1 MRPNARRAIGL
12 VLVVILAGAV
22 AGACADDDTDNRG
35 VVPTSAAADVTVT
48 ATPAV
53 VSDLDLNFIDSM
65 VPHHEGAI
73 QMAELA
79 LERAEHQ
86 EIRELAQAII
96 SAQQDEITRMTAWR
110 NDWFGSA
117 PPSGG
122 MPGMGAMPGMVMHSG
137 DMHMLMN
144 ANPFDKAFIDMMIV
158 HHEAAIAMAQQILTT
173 TQREEIRE
181 LANAIIAAQQK
192 EIDDMRQWR
201 AAWYP

>member
-1 MRPNARRAIGL
+1 MRPNVRRAIGL

-22 AGACADDDTDNRG
+22 AGACADDDTGNRG
-35 VVPTSAAADVTVT
+35 VVPTSAAAGDSVT

-110 NDWFGSA
+110 NEWFGAA